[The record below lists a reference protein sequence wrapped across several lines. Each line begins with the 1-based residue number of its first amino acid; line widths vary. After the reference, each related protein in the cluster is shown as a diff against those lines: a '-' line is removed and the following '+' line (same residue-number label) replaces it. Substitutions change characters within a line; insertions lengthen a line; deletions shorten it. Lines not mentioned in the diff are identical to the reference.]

1 MLKSFVKA
9 QGSQEVSFWEDYFSA
24 QSFDYLVDSFT
35 TDPLRP
41 LFEKYCSGGARVL
54 EGGCGLGNYLPCL
67 RALGA
72 KPIGLD
78 FGVDMLSKV
87 RQRDPRTPLSAG
99 DVCALPFRDAS
110 LDVYYSGGVMEHF
123 EGGPSRGIE
132 EAHRV
137 LRPGGVF
144 LVSVPFENP
153 IRRAL
158 VRWRPVQNG
167 LLTRIVDREVAGEAP
182 AGRSFFQY
190 FYRGPEFRRHLEAHG
205 FEVVAEQPY
214 SLWRG
219 LTDLPPVMWLDKLY
233 SGWIGEGRTP
243 ALRPGAEPAK
253 APARQRSPLK
263 QRLKYWIFAE
273 DRTIPAFGA
282 LVSAG
287 CELGANMRMY
297 VCRKP

>member
-9 QGSQEVSFWEDYFSA
+9 QGSQEVSFWEEYFSA
-24 QSFDYLVDSFT
+24 QSFDYLVESFT

-72 KPIGLD
+72 TPIGLD
-78 FGVDMLSKV
+78 FGVEMLARV
-87 RQRDPRTPLSAG
+87 RQRDPRTPLTAG
-99 DVCALPFRDAS
+99 DVCALPFLDAS

-123 EGGPSRGIE
+123 EGGPSVGIA

-137 LRPGGVF
+137 LRPGGTF

-153 IRRAL
+153 IRRVLARWQP
-158 VRWRPVQNG
+158 VRNG
-167 LLTRIVDREVAGEAP
+167 LVTTIVDREETGNAP
-182 AGRSFFQY
+182 AGQSFFQY

-205 FEVVAEQPY
+205 FVVVAEQPY

-219 LTDLPPVMWLDKLY
+219 LTDLRPFRWLDDLY
-233 SGWIGEGRTP
+233 SGRSSEGPTP
-243 ALRPGAEPAK
+243 AFRPGGAPAK
-253 APARQRSPLK
+253 APARQRSLLK

-273 DRTIPAFGA
+273 DRAVPAFGA

-297 VCRKP
+297 VCRRP